1 MVSKAKKARITL
13 AVNKFVGPLAP
24 ARTNNIPIVSR
35 PNTANKTG
43 GIPANNSITKI
54 IIFLICLDKNSVTK
68 RAVKIANGAAIII
81 ANVKTKIVPTINAK
95 APNWYSPVSLLIIHF
110 VPVKKF

>member
-1 MVSKAKKARITL
+1 M
-13 AVNKFVGPLAP
+13 
-24 ARTNNIPIVSR
+24 
-35 PNTANKTG
+35 
-43 GIPANNSITKI
+43 
-54 IIFLICLDKNSVTK
+54 TK